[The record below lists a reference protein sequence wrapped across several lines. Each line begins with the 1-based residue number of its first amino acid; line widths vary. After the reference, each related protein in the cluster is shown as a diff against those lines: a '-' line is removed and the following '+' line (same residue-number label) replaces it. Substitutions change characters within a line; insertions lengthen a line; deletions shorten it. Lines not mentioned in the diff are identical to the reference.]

1 MKLLQSLLSKTE
13 NFDFKVKSTLYT
25 INSTYLKLKN
35 LHTLGDVTELCT
47 ATMQQYCITDNFKKI
62 SLWYWHI
69 LNELCK
75 EGTRNRPVL
84 PFFKPRC
91 FRVSIITSHSK
102 SLHQLPQTLFY
113 LPSRRKVIR
122 SKYAKRKYFTCEYIW
137 NVSKIG
143 KCSERKKV
151 EYKAA
156 WKSHAKKLGWC
167 YISANTYEN

>member
-1 MKLLQSLLSKTE
+1 MR
-13 NFDFKVKSTLYT
+13 STLYT

-47 ATMQQYCITDNFKKI
+47 ATMQQYCITDNFLKI

-75 EGTRNRPVL
+75 EGTRNRPVS

-91 FRVSIITSHSK
+91 FRVSIITSHSYK
-102 SLHQLPQTLFY
+102 AIASTPTNAIY
-113 LPSRRKVIR
+113 LPSRREVIS
-122 SKYAKRKYFTCEYIW
+122 SKYTKRKYFSCEYMW

-143 KCSERKKV
+143 KCSERKKA
-151 EYKAA
+151 ECKAA
-156 WKSHAKKLGWC
+156 WKSHAKKQGWC